1 MTRTLNTLTN
11 LFPLWIV
18 ISGILA
24 LMDKGGSEWFGWFL
38 DYKLSVPGLEEPL
51 SLTAPGLA
59 LIMLGMGIT
68 LTLEDFRR
76 VKNAPRPIA
85 VGFAAQYLIMPLL
98 GWGIANLLN
107 LSNEFAAG
115 LILVACCP
123 GGTASNLVAYL
134 ARANLALSVSMTM
147 CATLAAIAMTPLLT
161 KLYASQ
167 FVAVNLWK
175 LFLDTAIVIVP
186 VLIGLGLKQLFPR
199 VVSRVQSAGPFVAV
213 VVIVLIVAAIME
225 KKAVTIRAEGHILL
239 LAVVLLHTAAFGFGY
254 LFARLFRYDQ
264 VTSRTVSIEVGMQ
277 NSGLGA
283 HLATSNKAV
292 FGANAATSCAISA
305 IMHCIIGSILAAL
318 WRRDAERMGNND
330 PDPILSEIPNEK
342 DES

>member
-1 MTRTLNTLTN
+1 MTRALNTLTN

-18 ISGILA
+18 LSGIAA
-24 LMDKGGSEWFGWFL
+24 LVEKDSQWFGWFL
-38 DYKLSVPGLEEPL
+38 DAKLHLPGLSSPL

-68 LTLEDFRR
+68 LTLDDFKR
-76 VKNAPRPIA
+76 VRECPRPIA
-85 VGFAAQYLIMPLL
+85 VGFAAQYLTMPLL
-98 GWGIANLLN
+98 GWAIANLLQLN
-107 LSNEFAAG
+107 PEFAAG

-123 GGTASNLVAYL
+123 GGTASNLVTYL

-167 FVAVNLWK
+167 FVTVDLWK
-175 LFLDTAIVIVP
+175 LILDTAIVILP
-186 VLIGLGLKQLFPR
+186 VLLGLGLKQAFPR
-199 VVSRVQSAGPFVAV
+199 AIARVQPAGPFAAV
-213 VVIVLIVAAIME
+213 LIIVLIVAAIME
-225 KKAVTIRAEGHILL
+225 KKAAVIREEGHLLLVAVILL
-239 LAVVLLHTAAFGFGY
+239 HSAAFGLGY
-254 LFARLFRYDQ
+254 FFARAFRHDS
-264 VTSRTVSIEVGMQ
+264 TTCRTVSIEVGMQ

-305 IMHCIIGSILAAL
+305 IIHCILGSILAAY
-318 WRRDAERMGNND
+318 WRRN
-330 PDPILSEIPNEK
+330 SEKVEK
-342 DES
+342 LEPEDNLPETPSHE

>member
-1 MTRTLNTLTN
+1 MARTLNVLTN

-24 LMDKGGSEWFGWFL
+24 LTEKGGSEWFGWFL
-38 DYKLSVPGLEEPL
+38 DYKFDVPGFKEPL

-107 LSNEFAAG
+107 LGNEFAAG
-115 LILVACCP
+115 LVLVACCP

-167 FVAVNLWK
+167 FVAVDLWK
-175 LFLDTAIVIVP
+175 LFLDTAIVIAP
-186 VLIGLGLKQLFPR
+186 VLMGLGLKQLFPR
-199 VVSRVQSAGPFVAV
+199 AVSRVQPAGPFVAV
-213 VVIVLIVAAIME
+213 VVIVSSVMVMVPPSP
-225 KKAVTIRAEGHILL
+225 AV
-239 LAVVLLHTAAFGFGY
+239 AVV
-254 LFARLFRYDQ
+254 R
-264 VTSRTVSIEVGMQ
+264 
-277 NSGLGA
+277 
-283 HLATSNKAV
+283 
-292 FGANAATSCAISA
+292 
-305 IMHCIIGSILAAL
+305 
-318 WRRDAERMGNND
+318 
-330 PDPILSEIPNEK
+330 
-342 DES
+342 

>member
-1 MTRTLNTLTN
+1 
-11 LFPLWIV
+11 
-18 ISGILA
+18 
-24 LMDKGGSEWFGWFL
+24 
-38 DYKLSVPGLEEPL
+38 
-51 SLTAPGLA
+51 
-59 LIMLGMGIT
+59 
-68 LTLEDFRR
+68 
-76 VKNAPRPIA
+76 
-85 VGFAAQYLIMPLL
+85 
-98 GWGIANLLN
+98 
-107 LSNEFAAG
+107 
-115 LILVACCP
+115 
-123 GGTASNLVAYL
+123 
-134 ARANLALSVSMTM
+134 MTM

-167 FVAVNLWK
+167 FVAVDLWK

-199 VVSRVQSAGPFVAV
+199 AVSRVQSAGPFVAV

-264 VTSRTVSIEVGMQ
+264 VTCRTVSIEVGMQ

-283 HLATSNKAV
+283 HLATSNKVV

-318 WRRDAERMGNND
+318 WRRDAERMGND
-330 PDPILSEIPNEK
+330 DADATLSATHEENNE
-342 DES
+342 S